1 MKEGKAIPGLGGF
14 AWLKSQ
20 VGKVE
25 GVFGRLC
32 VDCFGWRGGFIHII
46 KRHPAKDRG
55 TMKTASAIVVIRE
68 LQEALLNED
77 KQG

>member
-1 MKEGKAIPGLGGF
+1 MAAGKAIPGQGGL
-14 AWLKSQ
+14 ARRKPQ

-32 VDCFGWRGGFIHII
+32 VDCFGWRGRFIHII
-46 KRHPAKDRG
+46 QWPPAKERR
-55 TMKTASAIVVIRE
+55 TMKTPSAIVVIWE
-68 LQEALLNED
+68 FQEPLLNED